1 MDCEI
6 VRNTD
11 DIGADV
17 VLAIAAFGRADL
29 DAFNQATADLDAA
42 LPCMGETIDAPM
54 AASIHRVQGIRA
66 FVDKDDAKL
75 GSAFGAARASE
86 PAWEFPSSLV
96 KPGHPL
102 RQRYDAALQ
111 TDIPTETV
119 PYVAGGYLTIDGQ
132 QSWDRNTTLAT
143 LVQKFDAEGK
153 VQETRY
159 VWPGEPWL
167 TYDVGRPSNLRTQW
181 SRERKTLFASSL
193 GTGLL
198 AAGLYGLSY
207 AWADQYRSSDGSPD
221 SAVPHEKGDAWRTK
235 TNTLFMVSAA
245 TGAVA
250 VGLGGASV
258 VVTGT
263 W

>member
-1 MDCEI
+1 MACEV
-6 VRNTD
+6 VRNSD

-29 DAFNQATADLDAA
+29 DAFNQATSDLDTA

-54 AASIHRVQGIRA
+54 AASVHRVEGIRA

-75 GSAFGAARASE
+75 IAAFGAARAME

-102 RQRYDAALQ
+102 RERYDAAL
-111 TDIPTETV
+111 PTEIPIESV

-132 QSWDRNTTLAT
+132 QSWERHTSLAT
-143 LVQKFDAEGK
+143 LVQRFDGEGK
-153 VQETRY
+153 VLETRY
-159 VWPGEPWL
+159 VWPAEPWL
-167 TYDVGRPSNLRTQW
+167 TYDVGRPASQRVEW
-181 SRERKTLFASSL
+181 SPQRKRLFASSL
-193 GTGLL
+193 GTGLV
-198 AAGLYGLSY
+198 AAGMYGLAY
-207 AWADQYRSSDGSPD
+207 TWADKYRSSNGDVD
-221 SAVPHEKGDAWRTK
+221 SNVPHANGDAWRTR
-235 TNTLFMVSAA
+235 TNTLVMASAA
-245 TGAVA
+245 TGALA
-250 VGLGGASV
+250 IGLGGASV